1 MNNRTIIAR
10 QALQGAIMVRRKA
23 NIARSDPICVFDLAE
38 KLNIEVMFVAAPS
51 LEGMYAKASKTIVL
65 TSQRSIGRKALTC
78 AHEIGHW
85 WYNHGDSI
93 DDVGSIESYNP
104 YFPIEQLVND
114 FAAHLL
120 MPKWTVKKAIQNRG
134 YSLLICSPIEIYQL
148 SCQLGV
154 SYTALIQHLRYSLKF
169 ISPEYAEKLLLI
181 SPKSIKSECLGF
193 DFSGN
198 LLIADQ
204 YWSDVPID
212 IEVGDK
218 AIVPQYC
225 RVEGEVVI
233 PDCTVSK
240 GLVLTAQKP
249 GIGRIES
256 KDGKWASFIRI
267 CQKDFTGR
275 NIYRHLEESS
285 DE

>member
-1 MNNRTIIAR
+1 MNNRTVIAR

-23 NIARSDPICVFDLAE
+23 NIARFEPICVFDLAE
-38 KLNIEVMFVAAPS
+38 KLDIEVMFLAAPS
-51 LEGMYAKASKTIVL
+51 LEGMYAKASKTIIL
-65 TSQRSIGRKALTC
+65 TSQRPIGRKALTC

-93 DDVGSIESYNP
+93 DDVDSIESYNP
-104 YFPIEQLVND
+104 GFPIEQLVND

-120 MPKWTVKKAIQNRG
+120 MPKWAVKKVIQNRG
-134 YSLLICSPIEIYQL
+134 YNLLSCSPVEIYQL

-154 SYTALIQHLRYSLKF
+154 SYTALIQHLRYSLKL
-169 ISPEYAEKLLLI
+169 IPPEQAGTLLSI

-193 DFSGN
+193 EFSGN

-204 YWSDVPID
+204 HWSAVPID

-218 AIVPQYC
+218 IIVPQHC
-225 RVEGEVVI
+225 HVEGGAVV
-233 PDCTVSK
+233 PDDTVPK
-240 GLVLTAQKP
+240 GLVLTAQTP
-249 GIGRIES
+249 GIGRIQS
-256 KDGKWASFIRI
+256 KDGNWASFIRV
-267 CQKDFTGR
+267 CKKDFTGR
-275 NIYRHLEESS
+275 SIYRHLEETD